1 VLIFCTKKSN
11 SEEVAHNLR
20 QNGYSAGLL
29 HGDMGQA
36 DRDEVI
42 TNFKKKSF
50 PILVATDVAARGL
63 DIPSI
68 KTVVNYD
75 VAKDID
81 THVHRIGRTGRA
93 GEKGAA
99 HTLVMS
105 KDVNMAGDLVRNL
118 ETADQV
124 VPDELLQLAMKNPR
138 FVKSRSKYNK
148 SQKNVGGTVLGG
160 GMGGANK
167 RLRLGL
173 GATKSASSSSNH
185 PTLSSITSGCGPGGN
200 RAAAVKEALQASY
213 KFRFQAASSNQF
225 STTSSVAATTKDT
238 PPQTKKRKSRWQD

>member
-1 VLIFCTKKSN
+1 
-11 SEEVAHNLR
+11 
-20 QNGYSAGLL
+20 
-29 HGDMGQA
+29 MGQA

-124 VPDELLQLAMKNPR
+124 VPDELLQLAMK
-138 FVKSRSKYNK
+138 V
-148 SQKNVGGTVLGG
+148 
-160 GMGGANK
+160 
-167 RLRLGL
+167 
-173 GATKSASSSSNH
+173 
-185 PTLSSITSGCGPGGN
+185 
-200 RAAAVKEALQASY
+200 
-213 KFRFQAASSNQF
+213 
-225 STTSSVAATTKDT
+225 
-238 PPQTKKRKSRWQD
+238 